1 MKKGP
6 QLAFKVVSV
15 VRTDDGRTLYTSIH
29 PSFRRIYEVGI
40 FYTDGPF
47 LLFADLDSA
56 QKFAQSLIH
65 GVPHLAILQAQCT
78 PIEPRPKYLPAW
90 YSLALERIQWRS
102 LVVQNV
108 HAADEFLLIKG
119 IAEPLP
125 HSEILAFQF
134 RLFGEPVAVFERKLE
149 IQHEEVIVDD

>member
-1 MKKGP
+1 MKKKKGP

-56 QKFAQSLIH
+56 QK
-65 GVPHLAILQAQCT
+65 V
-78 PIEPRPKYLPAW
+78 R
-90 YSLALERIQWRS
+90 
-102 LVVQNV
+102 
-108 HAADEFLLIKG
+108 
-119 IAEPLP
+119 AEP
-125 HSEILAFQF
+125 HSWSSAP
-134 RLFGEPVAVFERKLE
+134 RNPASPV
-149 IQHEEVIVDD
+149 HSN